1 MPTKAAASASAA
13 IRTRTT
19 ARGRPNAYESNSS
32 YPLLC
37 TKCPKE
43 VNAGRR
49 GILSLRPRH
58 VANVIEPHVIGAL
71 AERGLRNQQ
80 REVQPERSDR
90 PETAPDCGNTPV
102 DSDCDRARRPCEP
115 ADHVRRHAA
124 SAAIDIQEA
133 AGPPEANGQ
142 LTRA

>member
-1 MPTKAAASASAA
+1 MSCSAGTYPDGHLALATSLPPASERMPTKAAASASAA

-19 ARGRPNAYESNSS
+19 ARGRRNAYESNSS

-58 VANVIEPHVIGAL
+58 VPNVIETHVIGAL
-71 AERGLRNQQ
+71 AERRLGNQQ

-90 PETAPDCGNTPV
+90 PKTAADC
-102 DSDCDRARRPCEP
+102 R
-115 ADHVRRHAA
+115 
-124 SAAIDIQEA
+124 
-133 AGPPEANGQ
+133 
-142 LTRA
+142 